1 MSDEEVFDQL
11 IKDGKDITA
20 EIEIK
25 PQNVQGA
32 EVKPEA
38 PAPQEGAGEVEVI
51 PDSDHALTE
60 FIEMGIQYTDEHARN
75 LRSRGI
81 EVPEVNKPLWEKF
94 AKPFLNRAFWHY
106 FPESDGLEDPRL
118 ALLAGGALTAMA
130 VAPSLV
136 GIINYYRAENER
148 QKKRSKDAKA
158 VTQKQVQKEV
168 IKEVAKEAEEEK
180 QKQIEQAIQESPYL
194 KRIKYEQ
201 FAGI

>member
-11 IKDGKDITA
+11 VKDAKDITA

-25 PQNVQGA
+25 PQNANA
-32 EVKPEA
+32 EGKPEA
-38 PAPQEGAGEVEVI
+38 PAPQEAGGAEVI
-51 PDSDHALTE
+51 PESDHALTE
-60 FIEMGIQYTDEHARN
+60 FIEMGIQYTDEHAKN

-148 QKKRSKDAKA
+148 EKRRSKEVNAI
-158 VTQKQVQKEV
+158 TQKQVQKEV
-168 IKEVAKEAEEEK
+168 IKEVAQEAEEEK
-180 QKQIEQAIQESPYL
+180 QRQIEQAIQESPYL
-194 KRIKYEQ
+194 KRIKYEE